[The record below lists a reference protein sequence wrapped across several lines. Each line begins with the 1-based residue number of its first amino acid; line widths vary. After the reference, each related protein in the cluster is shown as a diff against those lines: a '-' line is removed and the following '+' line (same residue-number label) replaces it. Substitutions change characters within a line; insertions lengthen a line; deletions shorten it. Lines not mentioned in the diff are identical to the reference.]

1 MAPLTI
7 DDKEYDS
14 ENLSDK
20 SKQYI
25 ANIQFIK
32 SETAKLESQIKVYK
46 IAEAT
51 MAKALKDSLE
61 N

>member
-1 MAPLTI
+1 MAPLKI

-14 ENLSDK
+14 ENLSDQ
-20 SKQYI
+20 SKQYL

-32 SETAKLESQIKVYK
+32 TETAKLESQIKVNK

-51 MAKALKDSLE
+51 MARALKESLE